1 MSSIRTL
8 KTFLA
13 VARHGTFAAAGK
25 QIGLTPAAVGLQIRA
40 LEENLNCQLFDRS
53 ARAAVLNPAG
63 RALVPEIADIVR
75 RYDSLG
81 AEAGG
86 DGMSGTVV
94 IGALV
99 SALMGAF
106 ADALWTV
113 RQRYPRLDVRLF
125 AGLSS
130 DFALRVERGELDAA
144 IVTQSPRPL
153 SSNLLWTPLYTEPMI
168 LIVPRKPHFRLAA
181 GIDAVLAESP
191 FMRFDRNTWTGN
203 LVQEVLDR
211 LRVQVRDSME
221 LNSVEAIVELVR
233 HGFGVSIVPRLA
245 NVAWAQDRALRVIPL
260 GDVDI
265 HRRVGLLERAG
276 HSRAT
281 FTDAIKLYFS
291 QVSQGGATGG
301 PGRGAARQVATAAR
315 SGEPPTRRKGLKAPQ
330 RPKESRHPKE
340 AKQPKEPM
348 GPPGRRWAPE
358 GSPAPQPRLRDPGGR
373 RRGTAK

>member
-25 QIGLTPAAVGLQIRA
+25 EIGLTPAAVGLQIRA
-40 LEENLNCQLFDRS
+40 LEESLNCQLFDRS

-75 RYDSLG
+75 RYELLG
-81 AEAGG
+81 AQAGA

-94 IGALV
+94 VGALV

-130 DFALRVERGELDAA
+130 DFAMRVERGELDAA

-153 SSNLLWTPLYTEPMI
+153 SSNLVWTPLYTEPMI
-168 LIVPRKPHFRLAA
+168 LIVPRKPHFPLTDDVDAMLA
-181 GIDAVLAESP
+181 DAP
-191 FMRFDRNTWTGN
+191 FMRFDRNTWTGI
-203 LVQEVLDR
+203 LVQDVLDA
-211 LRVQVRDSME
+211 LAAQVRDSME
-221 LNSVEAIVELVR
+221 LNSVEAIIELVR

-245 NVAWAQDRALRVIPL
+245 NVDWERDRALRVVQLPAI
-260 GDVDI
+260 DVQ
-265 HRRVGLLERAG
+265 RRVGLLERAR
-276 HSRAT
+276 HSRT
-281 FTDAIKLYFS
+281 LFTEAIKEYFS
-291 QVSQGGATGG
+291 QASRQG
-301 PGRGAARQVATAAR
+301 
-315 SGEPPTRRKGLKAPQ
+315 K
-330 RPKESRHPKE
+330 
-340 AKQPKEPM
+340 
-348 GPPGRRWAPE
+348 PGRRRSRHAVAPAELSAIVAAFPATRRPVAGKPVRKRGE
-358 GSPAPQPRLRDPGGR
+358 GQ
-373 RRGTAK
+373 GT

>member
-25 QIGLTPAAVGLQIRA
+25 EIGLTPAAVGLQIRA
-40 LEENLNCQLFDRS
+40 LEESLNCQLFDRS

-63 RALVPEIADIVR
+63 RALMPEISDIVR
-75 RYDSLG
+75 RYESLG

-86 DGMSGTVV
+86 DGMYGTVV
-94 IGALV
+94 VGALV

-130 DFALRVERGELDAA
+130 DFALRVESGELDAA
-144 IVTQSPRPL
+144 VVTQSPRPL

-168 LIVPRKPHFRLAA
+168 LIVPRKPHFPLPRDIASILT
-181 GIDAVLAESP
+181 ESP

-211 LRVQVRDSME
+211 LGTPVRESME
-221 LNSVEAIVELVR
+221 LNSVEAIIELVR

-245 NVAWAQDRALRVIPL
+245 NVAWTKDQALRVVPL
-260 GDVDI
+260 PDVDI
-265 HRRVGLLERAG
+265 QRRVGLLERAR
-276 HSRAT
+276 HSRTA
-281 FTDAIKLYFS
+281 FTEAIKQYFS
-291 QVSQGGATGG
+291 RVS
-301 PGRGAARQVATAAR
+301 
-315 SGEPPTRRKGLKAPQ
+315 KGMDFL
-330 RPKESRHPKE
+330 
-340 AKQPKEPM
+340 
-348 GPPGRRWAPE
+348 
-358 GSPAPQPRLRDPGGR
+358 L
-373 RRGTAK
+373 

>member
-25 QIGLTPAAVGLQIRA
+25 EIGLTPAAIGLQIRA
-40 LEENLNCQLFDRS
+40 LEESLNCQLFDRS

-63 RALVPEIADIVR
+63 RALVPEISDIVR
-75 RYDSLG
+75 RYESLG

-86 DGMSGTVV
+86 DGMSGTMVV
-94 IGALV
+94 GALV

-144 IVTQSPRPL
+144 IVTQPPRPL

-168 LIVPRKPHFRLAA
+168 LIVPRKPHFPLPA
-181 GIDAVLAESP
+181 GVRRILPESP
-191 FMRFDRNTWTGN
+191 FIRFDRNTWTGI
-203 LVQEVLDR
+203 LVQDVLDR
-211 LRVQVRDSME
+211 LGMQVHESME
-221 LNSVEAIVELVR
+221 LNSVEAIIELVR

-245 NVAWAQDRALRVIPL
+245 NVEWSQDRALRVIPL
-260 GDVDI
+260 PDVDV
-265 HRRVGLLERAG
+265 HRRVGLLERAR
-276 HSRAT
+276 HSRTA
-281 FTDAIKLYFS
+281 FTDAIKEYFS
-291 QVSQGGATGG
+291 QVSGRNGTGRAM
-301 PGRGAARQVATAAR
+301 PRAAERALP
-315 SGEPPTRRKGLKAPQ
+315 SRR
-330 RPKESRHPKE
+330 
-340 AKQPKEPM
+340 
-348 GPPGRRWAPE
+348 
-358 GSPAPQPRLRDPGGR
+358 PR
-373 RRGTAK
+373 

>member
-13 VARHGTFAAAGK
+13 VVRHGTFASAGK
-25 QIGLTPAAVGLQIRA
+25 EIGLTPAAVGLQIRA
-40 LEENLNCQLFDRS
+40 LEESLNCQLFDRS

-63 RALVPEIADIVR
+63 RAVVPEISDIVR
-75 RYDSLG
+75 RYESLG

-94 IGALV
+94 VGALV

-144 IVTQSPRPL
+144 VVTQSPRPL
-153 SSNLLWTPLYTEPMI
+153 SSNLLWTPLYAEPMI
-168 LIVPRKPHFRLAA
+168 LIVPRKPHFPLPR
-181 GIDAVLAESP
+181 GIETILAESP
-191 FMRFDRNTWTGN
+191 FMRFDRDTWTGN

-211 LRVQVRDSME
+211 LGVQVRESME

-245 NVAWAQDRALRVIPL
+245 NVDWVEDRALRVIPL
-260 GDVDI
+260 PDI
-265 HRRVGLLERAG
+265 DIQRRVGLLERAR
-276 HSRAT
+276 HSRAA
-281 FTDAIKLYFS
+281 FTEAIKLYFR
-291 QVSQGGATGG
+291 QVS
-301 PGRGAARQVATAAR
+301 
-315 SGEPPTRRKGLKAPQ
+315 E
-330 RPKESRHPKE
+330 
-340 AKQPKEPM
+340 
-348 GPPGRRWAPE
+348 
-358 GSPAPQPRLRDPGGR
+358 GGR
-373 RRGTAK
+373 QAPKKAAAKRRSRKRKD

>member
-25 QIGLTPAAVGLQIRA
+25 EIGLTPAAVGLQIRA
-40 LEENLNCQLFDRS
+40 LEESLNCPLFDRS

-75 RYDSLG
+75 RYEALG

-86 DGMSGTVV
+86 DGMSGTMVV
-94 IGALV
+94 GALV

-130 DFALRVERGELDAA
+130 DFAMRVERGELDAA
-144 IVTQSPRPL
+144 IVTQPPHPL
-153 SSNLLWTPLYTEPMI
+153 SSNLLWTPLYAEPMI
-168 LIVPRKPHFRLAA
+168 LIVPREPHFALPSKADR
-181 GIDAVLAESP
+181 VLAESP
-191 FMRFDRNTWTGN
+191 FLRFERNTWTGI

-211 LRVQVRDSME
+211 VGARVRESME
-221 LNSVEAIVELVR
+221 LNSVEAIIELVR

-245 NVAWAQDRALRVIPL
+245 NVAWAEDRALRVIPL
-260 GDVDI
+260 PGVDV
-265 HRRVGLLERAG
+265 HRRVGLLERSR
-276 HSRAT
+276 HSRTA
-281 FTDAIKLYFS
+281 FTEAIKAYFS
-291 QVSQGGATGG
+291 QVSGQAVKDKRAGRR
-301 PGRGAARQVATAAR
+301 GRGVKRVAH
-315 SGEPPTRRKGLKAPQ
+315 GGV
-330 RPKESRHPKE
+330 
-340 AKQPKEPM
+340 
-348 GPPGRRWAPE
+348 
-358 GSPAPQPRLRDPGGR
+358 RLLL
-373 RRGTAK
+373 